1 VLEFLVFLSPVTY
14 VCYFFHV
21 ITSECCNF
29 AVGSCNLYSR
39 HCVSLSYVLHMVLC
53 TFCQHCI
60 FFSSHLQAR
69 RRFQVS
75 ISAKGLQFLTGFHS
89 FLHSFKA
96 YTRVA
101 FN

>member
-1 VLEFLVFLSPVTY
+1 VLELLVFLSPVTY

-29 AVGSCNLYSR
+29 AVWSCNLYSR
-39 HCVSLSYVLHMVLC
+39 HCVSLSYILRMVLC
-53 TFCQHCI
+53 TFSQNRI
-60 FFSSHLQAR
+60 LFSSHLQAC

-75 ISAKGLQFLTGFHS
+75 ISAKRLQFLAGFHS
-89 FLHSFKA
+89 FLHSLEA